1 MEISSFNSFIDPP
14 SLTHLLL
21 SFDLKY
27 HNLLQNEKQ
36 TNNQRNKTLKQKKKN
51 WLRGAEVGKVKSVDG
66 RGVAG
71 WGGRG
76 EKHGHEIR
84 ESIVAQF

>member
-1 MEISSFNSFIDPP
+1 MKN
-14 SLTHLLL
+14 
-21 SFDLKY
+21 
-27 HNLLQNEKQ
+27 KQ
-36 TNNQRNKTLKQKKKN
+36 TTKETNPETKTD
-51 WLRGAEVGKVKSVDG
+51 WLRGAEVRKVKSVDG
-66 RGVAG
+66 WGVAG